1 MGSDTSSTA
10 CGWRVLATD
19 SRGPCNEGSIIPFFE
34 YIIGINGK
42 RLDGVA
48 VTLKEELQ
56 ANSNKPTELTILNY
70 KTLKTRKITV
80 CPSDDWG
87 GVGLLGLIITYDNF
101 RTADERVVRVLSV
114 YPDSPAMIAGLHPFI
129 DYILGTE
136 SCIFHGIDSFEEY
149 ISGNIDVELT
159 LRVYNSKMCQ
169 VRQVKIRPTSNWGNS
184 SSQGILGCEVSSGL
198 LHKVPDVPSESC
210 ITVRETIAPEDT
222 VRSNLETNSHEARD
236 HIPQK
241 AVPESNNAN
250 QLPQPPT
257 PEIVE
262 TAAISPTT
270 CATISP
276 TTCDEVEATRVET
289 EPQVHVAGG
298 ETEPQVEPPLG
309 EQTPQNLASPDVEHQ
324 SVDRLPPEDHGESEL
339 PPGEDDGETVPAQT
353 AVETNE

>member
-114 YPDSPAMIAGLHPFI
+114 YPGSPAMIAGLHPFV

-149 ISGNIDVELT
+149 ISGNVDVELT

-184 SSQGILGCEVSSGL
+184 GSQGILGCEVSSGL
-198 LHKVPDVPSESC
+198 LHKVPDIPSESC
-210 ITVRETIAPEDT
+210 ITVRETIAPEET
-222 VRSNLETNSHEARD
+222 VGSNLEGNSQEVRD
-236 HIPQK
+236 QLSQK
-241 AVPESNNAN
+241 AVSKISNAN
-250 QLPQPPT
+250 QPPQPPAT
-257 PEIVE
+257 EIGEAGTILTTACESETTNPTKSAEGEAPLVE
-262 TAAISPTT
+262 QP
-270 CATISP
+270 
-276 TTCDEVEATRVET
+276 
-289 EPQVHVAGG
+289 
-298 ETEPQVEPPLG
+298 
-309 EQTPQNLASPDVEHQ
+309 PQNPVSPEAEQ
-324 SVDRLPPEDHGESEL
+324 QNVDRLPPEDNGESEV
-339 PPGEDDGETVPAQT
+339 PPTEDDGETVPAQT
-353 AVETNE
+353 AVETTE

>member
-114 YPDSPAMIAGLHPFI
+114 YPGSPAMIAGLHPFV

-149 ISGNIDVELT
+149 ISGNVDVELT

-184 SSQGILGCEVSSGL
+184 GSQGILGCEVSSGL
-198 LHKVPDVPSESC
+198 LHKVPDIPSESC
-210 ITVRETIAPEDT
+210 ITVRETIAPEET
-222 VRSNLETNSHEARD
+222 GGGSNLDENSQEGRD
-236 HIPQK
+236 HLSQN
-241 AVPESNNAN
+241 AVSEGSNAN
-250 QLPQPPT
+250 QPVQPPA
-257 PEIVE
+257 PEMGEAGTI
-262 TAAISPTT
+262 PTT
-270 CATISP
+270 ECATTNP
-276 TTCDEVEATRVET
+276 TKCAEVDA
-289 EPQVHVAGG
+289 AGG
-298 ETEPQVEPPLG
+298 DTELQGEPPLV
-309 EQTPQNLASPDVEHQ
+309 EQAPQNPVAPEAEQ
-324 SVDRLPPEDHGESEL
+324 QTVDSLPPENDGGSEL
-339 PPGEDDGETVPAQT
+339 PPRKDDEETVPAP
-353 AVETNE
+353 AVETTE